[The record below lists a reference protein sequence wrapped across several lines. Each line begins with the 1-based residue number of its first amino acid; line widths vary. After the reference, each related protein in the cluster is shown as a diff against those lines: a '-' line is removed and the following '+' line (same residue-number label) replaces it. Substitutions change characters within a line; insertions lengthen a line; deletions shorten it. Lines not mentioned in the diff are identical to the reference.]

1 MLMIGRLFSLP
12 IFHHSISPPV
22 LYKYLQVIDGHIV
35 IPSIIVQLLF
45 LNSTIV
51 TRLFL
56 TCQKVYKGPFSLYRF
71 QHFLLF
77 VLNNN
82 HSEWSQLK
90 L

>member
-12 IFHHSISPPV
+12 IFHHSISLPV

-45 LNSTIV
+45 LNSTIA
-51 TRLFL
+51 TCLFL
-56 TCQKVYKGPFSLYRF
+56 TCQKVYKGLFSLHCF
-71 QHFLLF
+71 QQFLVF

-82 HSEWSQLK
+82 HSEWNQVK